1 VVGLEVAAI
10 PEGLPAVVTI
20 VLAIGTRVMA
30 LHHAIVRRLP
40 AVETLGSVTVICSDK
55 TGTLTRNEMT
65 AVRVMLPTHTLEV
78 SGAGYAPEGGFHRD
92 GVALDPAQDEALQ
105 GLAHCALLCND
116 AQLKHDA
123 AVGWQLV
130 GDPTEGALLTL
141 ACKAGLGT
149 LEAAAAAPRV
159 DEIPFESEHRFMAT
173 LHHDHAG
180 HAFVLLKG
188 APERGSTC
196 ACRMLAAS
204 RSIAPP
210 GKRAWKTRP
219 APDSACWRWRP
230 ATCRPARRRLP
241 WLTSA
246 AASPCWGWLV

>member
-1 VVGLEVAAI
+1 MGRIGALVGEVQALATPLTRRLDQFARQITLFVLAVGLITFLYGHFVRDMPALDIFLAVVGLAVAAI

-105 GLAHCALLCND
+105 GLATAPCCATTPSSSTMRLS
-116 AQLKHDA
+116 
-123 AVGWQLV
+123 
-130 GDPTEGALLTL
+130 
-141 ACKAGLGT
+141 AGSSWVT
-149 LEAAAAAPRV
+149 P
-159 DEIPFESEHRFMAT
+159 
-173 LHHDHAG
+173 
-180 HAFVLLKG
+180 LKG
-188 APERGSTC
+188 LC
-196 ACRMLAAS
+196 
-204 RSIAPP
+204 
-210 GKRAWKTRP
+210 
-219 APDSACWRWRP
+219 
-230 ATCRPARRRLP
+230 
-241 WLTSA
+241 
-246 AASPCWGWLV
+246 